1 MVLYQGEQYT
11 QYIGGDNID
20 PNVCEQVLLA
30 VVNES
35 RTKRFLLFGLTPIE
49 GVEFDGDVQVSDD
62 DEYEVMVEF
71 TSEMTRAL
79 VPGKYFLEAARELP
93 DGQVIKDQVEL
104 FTIVKSYTVERP

>member
-11 QYIGGDNID
+11 QYIGGDNVD
-20 PNVCEQVLLA
+20 PAVCEQILLA

-35 RTKRFLLFGLTPIE
+35 RTKRFLFFGLNVIE
-49 GVEFDGDVQVSDD
+49 GVTFDGTVQASDD
-62 DEYEVMVEF
+62 PEYAVMIDF
-71 TSEMTRAL
+71 TFELTQRL
-79 VPGKYFLEAARELP
+79 PPGKYFLEAARELP

>member
-1 MVLYQGEQYT
+1 MILYQGEQYT

-20 PNVCEQVLLA
+20 PNVCEQILLA

-35 RTKRFLLFGLTPIE
+35 RTKRFLLFGLNTIE
-49 GVEFDGDVQVSDD
+49 GVTFDGTVKVSDD
-62 DEYEVMVEF
+62 PEYAVMIDF
-71 TSEMTRAL
+71 TSELTQRL
-79 VPGKYFLEAARELP
+79 SPGVYFLEAARELP